1 MATMNTRRDWLKT
14 TLAMAAGL
22 PLGASL
28 ANQLMAAP
36 VSQAERDYFGFNPL
50 LPPMKIRL
58 GSNENPYGPS
68 EKAKQAIQQML
79 SEANRY
85 PFQAVTEFKETLA
98 AHEGVTADHI
108 LVGAGSGD
116 LLCAT
121 GAAFSLEGGRI
132 LSGFPTFPMLMGYGE
147 VFKATWDKV
156 NMNDQLA
163 YDYDAVAREIK
174 SDTRLVFICNP
185 NNPTGTLVDPAI
197 VKAFTEE
204 VSKKIPVFSDE
215 AYMEFLEPSQQVSM
229 VDLVKKGSNVIVSR
243 TFSKIYGLA
252 GLRIG
257 YIVAKPEIIR
267 KIQKNQPGIP
277 NNQLA
282 IAAAKASLGDTAF
295 MDMSRKKNT
304 EARKI
309 LTDYLDKKGYF
320 YGKSHT
326 NFVMFDSKSDAQG
339 KLNQLAQQGIAIRV
353 WDYKGMQW
361 LRVSIGTSDEMKTFV
376 KAYDQLA

>member
-1 MATMNTRRDWLKT
+1 MNARREWLKT
-14 TLAMAAGL
+14 TLAMAVGL

-36 VSQAERDYFGFNPL
+36 VSQTERNFFELNPL

-68 EKAKQAIQQML
+68 DKAKQAIQQTL
-79 SEANRY
+79 AEANRY
-85 PFQAVTEFKETLA
+85 PFQVVNEFKQTLA
-98 AHEGVTADHI
+98 EHEGVTADHI
-108 LVGAGSGD
+108 LIGAGSGD

-132 LSGFPTFPMLMGYGE
+132 LSGFPTFPMLMNYSE

-156 NMNDQLA
+156 NVNDELA
-163 YDYDAVAREIK
+163 YDYDAIAK
-174 SDTRLVFICNP
+174 QMKDDTRLVFICNP
-185 NNPTGTLVDPAI
+185 NNPTGTLVDPAK

-204 VSKKIPVFSDE
+204 ISKRVPVFSDE
-215 AYMEFLEPSQQVSM
+215 AYLEFLEPSQQVSM
-229 VDLVKKGSNVIVSR
+229 LDMVKKGSNVIVSR
-243 TFSKIYGLA
+243 TFSKIHGLA

-257 YIVAKPEIIR
+257 YIVAKPDIIR
-267 KIQKNQPGIP
+267 KIQRNHPGIP

-304 EARKI
+304 EARKV

-320 YGKSHT
+320 YGKSYT
-326 NFVMFDSKSDAQG
+326 NFVMFDAKSDAQG
-339 KLNQLAQQGIAIRV
+339 KLSQLAQQGIAIRV

-361 LRVSIGTSDEMKTFV
+361 LRVSVGTVEEMKTFV
-376 KAYDQLA
+376 RAFDEIA

>member
-1 MATMNTRRDWLKT
+1 MNTRRDWLKT

-22 PLGASL
+22 PLGTSL

-36 VSQAERDYFGFNPL
+36 VSEAEKNFFRVNPL

-68 EKAKQAIQQML
+68 ERAKQAMVQML
-79 SEANRY
+79 SESNRY
-85 PFQAVTEFKETLA
+85 PFQVVSEFKETLA

-108 LVGAGSGD
+108 LIGAGSGD

-132 LSGFPTFPMLMGYGE
+132 LSGFPTFPMLMSYAE

-156 NMNDQLA
+156 NVNDLLG
-163 YDYDAVAREIK
+163 YDYDALASQIK
-174 SDTRLVFICNP
+174 NDTRLVFICNP
-185 NNPTGTLVDPAI
+185 NNPTGTLVDPKI
-197 VKAFTEE
+197 VKAFAEE
-204 VSKKIPVFSDE
+204 ISKKVTVFSDE
-215 AYMEFLEPSQQVSM
+215 AYLEFLDPSQQVSL

-252 GLRIG
+252 GLRVG

-295 MDMSRKKNT
+295 MDMSRKKNA
-304 EARKI
+304 EARKV

-320 YGKSHT
+320 YGKSVT
-326 NFVMFDSKSDAQG
+326 NFVLFDSKSDAQG

-361 LRVSIGTSDEMKTFV
+361 LRVSIGTSEEMKTFV
-376 KAYDQLA
+376 KAFDQLA

>member
-1 MATMNTRRDWLKT
+1 MNTRRDWLKT

-28 ANQLMAAP
+28 TNQLMAAP
-36 VSQAERDYFGFNPL
+36 VSETEREFFASKPL

-68 EKAKQAIQQML
+68 EKAKQAIQQTL

-85 PFQAVTEFKETLA
+85 PFQVVTEFRQTLSEY
-98 AHEGVTADHI
+98 EGVTPDHI
-108 LVGAGSGD
+108 LIGAGSGD
-116 LLCAT
+116 LLSAT

-132 LSGFPTFPMLMGYGE
+132 LSGFPTFPMLMNYAE

-156 NMNDQLA
+156 NVNDKLA
-163 YDYDAVAREIK
+163 YDYDAIASQIK
-174 SDTRLVFICNP
+174 DDTRLVFICNP
-185 NNPTGTLVDPAI
+185 NNPTGTLVDPA
-197 VKAFTEE
+197 VVRSFTEE
-204 VSKKIPVFSDE
+204 ISKKIPVFSDE
-215 AYMEFLEPSQQVSM
+215 AYLEFLEPSQQVSM

-267 KIQKNQPGIP
+267 KIQRNQPGIP

-282 IAAAKASLGDTAF
+282 IAAAKASLGDKDF
-295 MDMSRKKNT
+295 MDMSRKKNA

-320 YGKSHT
+320 YGKSST

-361 LRVSIGTSDEMKTFV
+361 LRVSIGTSDEMKAFV
-376 KAYDQLA
+376 KAFDQIA

>member
-1 MATMNTRRDWLKT
+1 MATMNSRRDWLRT

-22 PLGASL
+22 PVATGLAS
-28 ANQLMAAP
+28 QLMAAP
-36 VSQAERDYFGFNPL
+36 VSHAERNFFGLNPL

-68 EKAKQAIQQML
+68 DKAKQAIQQMV

-85 PFQAVTEFKETLA
+85 PFQAVTEFREALA

-108 LVGAGSGD
+108 LIGAGSGD

-132 LSGFPTFPMLMGYGE
+132 LSGFPTFPMLMNYAE

-163 YDYDAVAREIK
+163 YDYDAVAKQIK
-174 SDTRLVFICNP
+174 DDTRLVFICNP

-197 VKAFTEE
+197 VRAFTEE

-215 AYMEFLEPSQQVSM
+215 AYLEFLDPSMQVSM
-229 VDLVKKGSNVIVSR
+229 VDLVKKGANVIVSR

-267 KIQKNQPGIP
+267 KIQKNHPGIP

-282 IAAAKASLGDTAF
+282 IAAAKASLGDKSF
-295 MDMSRKKNT
+295 MDMSRQKNA
-304 EARKI
+304 EGRKI
-309 LTDYLDKKGYF
+309 LTDYLDKKRYF

-326 NFVMFDSKSDAQG
+326 NFVMFDPKSDAQG
-339 KLNQLAQQGIAIRV
+339 KLSQLAQQGIAIRV

-361 LRVSIGTSDEMKTFV
+361 LRVSVGTADEMKTFV

>member
-1 MATMNTRRDWLKT
+1 MNTRRDWIKT
-14 TLAMAAGL
+14 SLAMAAGL
-22 PLGASL
+22 PLGMGL
-28 ANQLMAAP
+28 VNQLMAAP
-36 VSQAERDYFGFNPL
+36 VSDAERNFFGLNPL

-68 EKAKQAIQQML
+68 DKAKQAIQQML

-85 PFQAVTEFKETLA
+85 PFQAVTEFREVLA
-98 AHEGVTADHI
+98 KQEGVTADHI
-108 LVGAGSGD
+108 LIGAGSGD

-121 GAAFSLEGGRI
+121 GAAFGLEGGRI
-132 LSGFPTFPMLMGYGE
+132 LSGFPTFPMLMAYSE

-156 NMNDQLA
+156 NVNDQLA
-163 YDYDAVAREIK
+163 YDYDAVAAQIK
-174 SDTRLVFICNP
+174 DDTRLVFICNP
-185 NNPTGTLVDPAI
+185 NNPTGTLVDHA
-197 VKAFTEE
+197 VVRAFTEE
-204 VSKKIPVFSDE
+204 ISKKIPVFSDE
-215 AYMEFLEPSQQVSM
+215 AYMEFLEPSQQSSM

-257 YIVAKPEIIR
+257 YIVAKPDIIR
-267 KIQKNQPGIP
+267 KIQRNQPGIP

-282 IAAAKASLGDTAF
+282 IAAAKASLSDTAF
-295 MDMSRKKNT
+295 MEMSRKKNN

-326 NFVMFDSKSDAQG
+326 NFVMFDAKTEAQS

-361 LRVSIGTSDEMKTFV
+361 LRVSVGTSEEMKAFV
-376 KAYDQLA
+376 KAYEELKA

>member
-1 MATMNTRRDWLKT
+1 MNARREWLKT

-22 PLGASL
+22 PIATGLT
-28 ANQLMAAP
+28 NQLMASP
-36 VSQAERDYFGFNPL
+36 VSKAERDFFRMNPL

-58 GSNENPYGPS
+58 ASNENPYGPS
-68 EKAKQAIQQML
+68 EKAKQAILQTL

-85 PFQAVTEFKETLA
+85 PFQVVSEFRETLA
-98 AHEGVTADHI
+98 KQEGVSADHI
-108 LVGAGSGD
+108 LIGAGSGD
-116 LLCAT
+116 LLSAT

-132 LSGFPTFPMLMGYGE
+132 LSGFPTFPMLMSYAE

-163 YDYDAVAREIK
+163 YDYDAVAKQIK
-174 SDTRLVFICNP
+174 DDTRLVFICNP

-204 VSKKIPVFSDE
+204 VSKKVPVFSDE
-215 AYMEFLEPSQQVSM
+215 AYIEFLDPSQQVSM
-229 VDLVKKGSNVIVSR
+229 VDLVRKGSNVIVSR
-243 TFSKIYGLA
+243 TFSKIHGLA

-257 YIVAKPEIIR
+257 YIIAKPDIIR
-267 KIQKNQPGIP
+267 KIQRNQPGIP

-282 IAAAKASLGDTAF
+282 VAAAKASLGDTAF
-295 MDMSRKKNT
+295 MDMTRKKNA

-309 LTDYLDKKGYF
+309 LTDYLDKKNYF

-326 NFVMFDSKSDAQG
+326 NFVMFDAKTDAAG
-339 KLNQLAQQGIAIRV
+339 KLAQLAQQGIAIRV
-353 WDYKGMQW
+353 WDYNGMQW
-361 LRVSIGTSDEMKTFV
+361 LRVSVGTSEEMKAFV
-376 KAYDQLA
+376 KAFDELA

>member
-1 MATMNTRRDWLKT
+1 MNARREWLKT
-14 TLAMAAGL
+14 TLALAAGL
-22 PLGASL
+22 PLGAGM

-36 VSQAERDYFGFNPL
+36 MSEAEKNFFGRSPL

-68 EKAKQAIQQML
+68 EKARQAIQQAL
-79 SEANRY
+79 SEGNRY
-85 PFQAVTEFKETLA
+85 PFQVVNDFKETLA

-132 LSGFPTFPMLMGYGE
+132 LSGFPTFPMLMNYAE
-147 VFKATWDKV
+147 VFKTTWDKV
-156 NMNDQLA
+156 NVNDELV
-163 YDYDAVAREIK
+163 YDYEAVAGQIK
-174 SDTRLVFICNP
+174 PDTRLVFICNP
-185 NNPTGTLVDPAI
+185 NNPTGTLVNPDV
-197 VKAFTEE
+197 VKSFTEE
-204 VSKKIPVFSDE
+204 VSKKVTVFSDE
-215 AYMEFLEPSQQVSM
+215 AYLEFLQPSQQVSM
-229 VDLVKKGSNVIVSR
+229 IDFVKKGANVIVSR
-243 TFSKIYGLA
+243 TFSKIHGLA

-257 YIVAKPEIIR
+257 YIVAKPDIIR
-267 KIQKNQPGIP
+267 KIQRNHPGIP

-282 IAAAKASLGDTAF
+282 IAAAKASLGDKDF
-295 MDMSRKKNT
+295 MDMSRRKNA

-339 KLNQLAQQGIAIRV
+339 KLSQLAQQGIAIRV

-361 LRVSIGTSDEMKTFV
+361 LRVSVGTSEEMKAFV
-376 KAYDQLA
+376 KAFDQIA